1 MNNQFN
7 KWVRVLL
14 ICLIPVHFLGFIYQ
28 FVFGFVFSGLALTL
42 DSNYPSFIYF
52 PLLSA
57 LSLLS
62 IYFLFAILNFK
73 KFGFWGFIITQ
84 IMILFISL
92 LIRDWTISIVYGF
105 FFAIALFAVQIDK
118 KKKIYGHS

>member
-14 ICLIPVHFLGFIYQ
+14 IFLIPVHFLGFIYQ
-28 FVFGFVFSGLALTL
+28 FIFGFVISGFALTL
-42 DSNYPSFIYF
+42 DSNYPSLIYF
-52 PLLSA
+52 PLLSV

-73 KFGFWGFIITQ
+73 KFGILGYILTQ
-84 IMILFISL
+84 IIILLISI
-92 LIRDWTISIVYGF
+92 LIRDWTISIVYGL
-105 FFAIALFAVQIDK
+105 FFATAIFAFEIDK
-118 KKKIYGHS
+118 KDKIYGHS